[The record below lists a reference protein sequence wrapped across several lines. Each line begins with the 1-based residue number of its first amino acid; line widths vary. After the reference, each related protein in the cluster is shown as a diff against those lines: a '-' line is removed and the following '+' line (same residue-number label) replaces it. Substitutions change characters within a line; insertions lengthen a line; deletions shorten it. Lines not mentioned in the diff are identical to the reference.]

1 MCHDL
6 LTRVHHCMHLLF
18 LYLEEGGSLGRC
30 SCKTELQF
38 AKHILQQENQLSRT
52 EHNLLYCLTRA
63 IKRCRRNIKS
73 LLAVI
78 RIKTKASCSFSYL
91 GVELRVQQWAGNQIT
106 LQHTEHLDVQ
116 LSEKLSVGHETD
128 ALPDL
133 LFFLLLWLLLLA
145 QAKTCF

>member
-1 MCHDL
+1 
-6 LTRVHHCMHLLF
+6 MHSL

-63 IKRCRRNIKS
+63 IRDVEETLKS

-78 RIKTKASCSFSYL
+78 GIKTKASCSFSYL
-91 GVELRVQQWAGNQIT
+91 GVELRVQQ
-106 LQHTEHLDVQ
+106 
-116 LSEKLSVGHETD
+116 
-128 ALPDL
+128 
-133 LFFLLLWLLLLA
+133 
-145 QAKTCF
+145 